1 MCSIVYCV
9 ATCFIKMLD
18 YEHTRS
24 LYTSLCST
32 TEMADSDD
40 VAPLIPTDN
49 TGMVTK
55 LAA

>member
-1 MCSIVYCV
+1 MFSIVYYV
-9 ATCFIKMLD
+9 ATCFIKMLN

-24 LYTSLCST
+24 LYTSLCLT

-40 VAPLIPTDN
+40 VIPLMPIDN